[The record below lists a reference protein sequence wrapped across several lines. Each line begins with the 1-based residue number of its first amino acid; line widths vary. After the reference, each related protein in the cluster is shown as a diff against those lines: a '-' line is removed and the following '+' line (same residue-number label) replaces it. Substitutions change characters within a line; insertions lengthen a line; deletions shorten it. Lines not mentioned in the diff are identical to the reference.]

1 MKIAFNPSTVAA
13 LITPPNNKDITFD
26 LRGRNIFA
34 RGVKFCGTD
43 TWRDIKINN
52 VSIGS
57 NILDLRNGSNTTL
70 TNTNGVVTINSTWRP
85 VVDNLTSDSTTSSL
99 SANQGRVLKSLI
111 DGKSNSGH
119 THDDRYLKLTG
130 GTMTGNIILSPNT
143 KIIKPLASTSN
154 YDSIVRWSV
163 DGETKKYGR
172 EIGLHNTGGDSTGSI
187 AIIPYKTDTEP
198 WSGNVGLFIA
208 KNTLKLDGK
217 PIALKND
224 IPTSLKNP
232 YSLTLQAN
240 GTTLATYDGSVSK
253 IVNLTYDNVGAAAKN
268 HTHNS
273 LEPWASYIT
282 GDSHATAL
290 KSIFDKNKTSIPRN
304 KFISMFSSTYG
315 NGSYYMGYFLNG
327 YENAP
332 YGGFFVAHYDT
343 AYYIGISNGSFAQ
356 HRLVYSTDIPNSL
369 KNPHALTISLN
380 GTSQG
385 PYDGSAAKSINI
397 TPSSIGAATSEH
409 NHDNRYL
416 KLTGGTMQLGEGLKF
431 HADDNYFGTNSDAR
445 IISLLDSN
453 GAICDGGLIIDERG
467 TLDGK
472 EYITELLRI
481 RDSEFKWK
489 GSNIL
494 HNGNSHING
503 NTITINGSSLTV
515 SKSDHT
521 HSNYVTALG
530 TNGNYLTW
538 TKNGSTNNITVPYAT
553 TSSYLTNGFSAPFV
567 NKWDCNAP
575 DRVVYSDYGSDGRLI
590 TNHPSGWHYGTLLE
604 LGHTNHRGINGV
616 LNIQLMW
623 DIAHNTTLPGTLWF
637 RGKDEV
643 NGWAKS
649 WAKVITDQNISSILS
664 NYYTK
669 SETDGKYVTLTTPQ
683 TIGGSKT
690 FTTGIQ
696 FNTNKNGDANLGSN
710 DGFKLFY
717 NETSGKNFPGN
728 YYNVASFI
736 TGYTGFQLAC
746 YGGTDQALKYRHRQD
761 NGTWHPWKTL
771 AFTTDIP
778 SSLKNPYSL
787 TTFGVVYDGS
797 AAKVVGTSNFISQ
810 LEEGTSVVTDGT
822 MFITSWASNSGFADT
837 NAVNIPYKRK
847 AIHLWNYIKTKTDS
861 LYYTESEVNNLL
873 SNKLN
878 TSDFNWTNLPGK
890 LVGENEFNIANAGFN
905 SDIWFNY
912 VPINDRS
919 KTASIHT
926 YIMGN
931 GAKGMASVTASGFI
945 KNGSNS
951 NYVLLGDGGHKAESS
966 LNVANADTVDG
977 YHVTAINN
985 KPWGTIPAINL
996 NGYMDIGK
1004 HLEFHFDNTTGSD
1017 YSTILMCTG
1026 NYSNIVNLPSKSG
1039 TLALTS
1045 QILTWKS
1052 QIIDMR
1058 NYDENYWHPVT
1069 VLLPYTGYN
1078 KIKVSV
1084 QLNIYDKPSWAT
1096 HNAGFTCN
1104 MEIWATA
1111 HGWGTTN
1118 AETICLNYTYAQC
1131 NSNPCGWMQL
1141 DYPSLGVLFLRGG
1154 SRYKVYTDFDATF
1167 TPHDKTYT
1175 WIDGS
1180 YSQSTGGPYTNCPG
1194 LNFNKNKI
1202 YANLD
1207 GYASSAIKLQTP
1219 RTIWGQSFNGTNN
1232 VSGSLSNTGT
1242 ITASAAATYD
1252 IGSNALDYRN
1262 GYFQWIGAKSNTNLR
1277 LAANNSDNQIVL
1289 HTNGNVGIGT
1299 NAPAYKLDVKGD
1311 IRATGQI
1318 IREASSYPW
1327 VNGRKGALLRETTSA
1342 GYHTLWSLK
1351 TANGSWDFGEYK
1363 SSGWNNIP
1371 VLSYITDT
1379 DFSSGNNNATYQIKF
1394 PLASGTVALTS
1405 NIPNPTNYYWAN
1417 VKISASSSTTTSP
1430 TVSNLTA
1437 TNSIRMGNILLEN
1450 TDEINS
1456 ASGIH
1461 LNYRNSGN
1469 VSLCYGGGNVG
1480 IGTASPAHKLHVVG
1494 DIYTTTGFKK
1504 NGSSD
1509 SYVLL
1514 GGGGHKLISDFATA
1528 GHTHD
1533 GRYLRWNGSIAD
1545 ISAMNWGTLT
1555 AANGYT
1561 ILSHAASSDGGAM
1574 GVVNKG
1580 GQIFMQLDGYYYQ
1593 REGKYRVLDTSD
1605 FTTFSNIGSQ
1615 TTRITI
1621 GGVTKDLKIDADL
1634 LDGQHGSRY
1643 TGALGG
1649 LNYITINVGGDANT
1663 YYPVVISNIS
1673 AIYPMQFVNISR
1685 VYNETAPNTWNTST
1699 HKGGLTLTLLWNGS
1713 RFWDGNSSGNA
1724 CYCVYKYESYSTMV
1738 GGLGNAT
1745 GGKVVWLRG
1754 GGAVYHIHSMNGT
1767 STSVTVYTSTYTDEA
1782 NHSFS
1787 PKTTPEVISVRWPGM
1802 AQGADYATSASN
1814 ADTATKVIVNQHT
1827 TNDTNYP
1834 LVWSNQNNSNNV
1846 TENQLYKS
1854 WSDLYYNP
1862 KNKRLTVG
1870 GSIYAAHF
1878 YESSDKTLKKNIK
1891 SILSSTNI
1899 PKIREFDWKDTEEHS
1914 YGFIA
1919 QELEE
1924 QGYDCLVS
1932 EVNGKKTVNYTATL
1946 ALTVAKL
1953 QNLINIQNKK
1963 ISNLTKELKALKY
1976 GRKKNS

>member
-240 GTTLATYDGSVSK
+240 GTTLATYDGCVSK

-343 AYYIGISNGSFAQ
+343 AYYIGIANGSFTQ

-397 TPSSIGAATSEH
+397 TPSSIGAATSGH

-431 HADDNYFGTNSDAR
+431 HADNNYFGTNSDAR
-445 IISLLDSN
+445 IISLLDGN
-453 GAICDGGLIIDERG
+453 DKVCDGGLIIDERA

-472 EYITELLRI
+472 EYVTELLRI

-494 HNGNSHING
+494 HSRNSYING

-521 HSNYVTALG
+521 HAYLPLTGGTMTGSIAFSN
-530 TNGNYLTW
+530 
-538 TKNGSTNNITVPYAT
+538 
-553 TSSYLTNGFSAPFV
+553 SSYLLWNNGSYHQRIFLTDDSTADTAVFTFQQSSDSGVNWSNLMTIRDNGKVIANTFVGALQGNASTATKLTSSAG
-567 NKWDCNAP
+567 NATLP
-575 DRVVYSDYGSDGRLI
+575 IYFSDGKPVACTASSIFSNLS
-590 TNHPSGWHYGTLLE
+590 NSG
-604 LGHTNHRGINGV
+604 N
-616 LNIQLMW
+616 
-623 DIAHNTTLPGTLWF
+623 
-637 RGKDEV
+637 
-643 NGWAKS
+643 
-649 WAKVITDQNISSILS
+649 NISVTVAGQ
-664 NYYTK
+664 NR
-669 SETDGKYVTLTTPQ
+669 TLTVGYATSAGYANGIANKGLLDSQ
-683 TIGGSKT
+683 EKIDNFITANRFEYATFKT
-690 FTTGIQ
+690 TESNNVGF
-696 FNTNKNGDANLGSN
+696 ASN
-710 DGFKLFY
+710 DGIILSIPWGSTTYGAQMAFDDVTSATVKVRSKSTSWGNWYTLLHSGNY
-717 NETSGKNFPGN
+717 NNYAPSKTGTGASGTWGINISGNAATATSAGNADTLDGYHVDDILPYGLENLCIGAVASGGQTILNSDGSITTSGNNSDTYFFVRSTENLIAGQIYTVGFYVTGVPSGNTATWSFP
-728 YYNVASFI
+728 
-736 TGYTGFQLAC
+736 
-746 YGGTDQALKYRHRQD
+746 
-761 NGTWHPWKTL
+761 
-771 AFTTDIP
+771 
-778 SSLKNPYSL
+778 
-787 TTFGVVYDGS
+787 
-797 AAKVVGTSNFISQ
+797 
-810 LEEGTSVVTDGT
+810 
-822 MFITSWASNSGFADT
+822 FADQY
-837 NAVNIPYKRK
+837 NKLVINIKSNGWCWGTGTIPEDIIAGENIMFDDSVRGFYSSINISKFVIVKGKQK
-847 AIHLWNYIKTKTDS
+847 A
-861 LYYTESEVNNLL
+861 YYTPPISKMSVNY
-873 SNKLN
+873 
-878 TSDFNWTNLPGK
+878 
-890 LVGENEFNIANAGFN
+890 ANSAG
-905 SDIWFNY
+905 
-912 VPINDRS
+912 
-919 KTASIHT
+919 
-926 YIMGN
+926 
-931 GAKGMASVTASGFI
+931 
-945 KNGSNS
+945 
-951 NYVLLGDGGHKAESS
+951 
-966 LNVANADTVDG
+966 NADTVDG
-977 YHVTAINN
+977 YHANGLLTALSNSNNGVSITIGGTTKSINN
-985 KPWGTIPAINL
+985 ISVNYANSAGNADTLDGIDSTKFLRQVVVPNNTENDFNTFSNMTLTGRVDPTTGASLKNAPWSGSGPAGGYGVL
-996 NGYMDIGK
+996 TYLFNGYNYGTQMAW
-1004 HLEFHFDNTTGSD
+1004 EYGSNRI
-1017 YSTILMCTG
+1017 YIRNRHWG
-1026 NYSNIVNLPSKSG
+1026 GSG
-1039 TLALTS
+1039 VGTVWRTSWDTLALTS
-1045 QILTWKS
+1045 DNVAS
-1052 QIIDMR
+1052 
-1058 NYDENYWHPVT
+1058 
-1069 VLLPYTGYN
+1069 
-1078 KIKVSV
+1078 
-1084 QLNIYDKPSWAT
+1084 AT
-1096 HNAGFTCN
+1096 
-1104 MEIWATA
+1104 
-1111 HGWGTTN
+1111 
-1118 AETICLNYTYAQC
+1118 
-1131 NSNPCGWMQL
+1131 
-1141 DYPSLGVLFLRGG
+1141 
-1154 SRYKVYTDFDATF
+1154 
-1167 TPHDKTYT
+1167 
-1175 WIDGS
+1175 
-1180 YSQSTGGPYTNCPG
+1180 
-1194 LNFNKNKI
+1194 
-1202 YANLD
+1202 
-1207 GYASSAIKLQTP
+1207 KLQTS
-1219 RTIWGQSFNGTNN
+1219 RLLWGQSFDGTRDI
-1232 VSGSLSNTGT
+1232 SGSIRGTYFHIEDRASNPYFQF
-1242 ITASAAATYD
+1242 IDS
-1252 IGSNALDYRN
+1252 SNQI
-1262 GYFQWIGAKSNTNLR
+1262 GYFQLLPQNKGIAIGSTESKSL
-1277 LAANNSDNQIVL
+1277 IV
-1289 HTNGNVGIGT
+1289 NPSGNVGIGT
-1299 NAPAYKLDVKGD
+1299 NSPAY
-1311 IRATGQI
+1311 
-1318 IREASSYPW
+1318 
-1327 VNGRKGALLRETTSA
+1327 
-1342 GYHTLWSLK
+1342 
-1351 TANGSWDFGEYK
+1351 
-1363 SSGWNNIP
+1363 
-1371 VLSYITDT
+1371 
-1379 DFSSGNNNATYQIKF
+1379 
-1394 PLASGTVALTS
+1394 
-1405 NIPNPTNYYWAN
+1405 
-1417 VKISASSSTTTSP
+1417 
-1430 TVSNLTA
+1430 
-1437 TNSIRMGNILLEN
+1437 
-1450 TDEINS
+1450 
-1456 ASGIH
+1456 
-1461 LNYRNSGN
+1461 
-1469 VSLCYGGGNVG
+1469 
-1480 IGTASPAHKLHVVG
+1480 KLHVVG